1 MGTGRDCGK
10 ASFARRARARSPA
23 NAVRRRFT
31 HRVVCGLGGR
41 LLQVGRRAGP
51 SHAKSVDFVPR
62 PARYDGGMSHDHP
75 ERLTEPQLRQR
86 QSERL
91 VELLRAVTES
101 NPFWQA
107 KYAAAGVDP
116 RSIRGL
122 EDLQRLPLCTKQE
135 LVDDQNAHPP
145 YGTNLTY
152 PRSRYH
158 RLHQTSG
165 TTGRP
170 MRWLDT
176 PESWDWLMCCWAQMF
191 RIAGLTADDV
201 LAFPFSFGP
210 FIGFW
215 AGFDGACRQGN
226 LCIAMGGMSS
236 EARLKLMHELETTW
250 VCCTPTYALRLVE
263 VAGQMGLDLVQSP
276 VRAILVAGEPG
287 GNVPAI
293 RERLESA
300 WGARVIDHWGMT
312 DIGAMGIEPAGAAG
326 GLTILETECI
336 AEIIDPESGAAVP
349 RGACGELVITNL
361 GRLGQPVIR
370 YRTGDLVRASTSP
383 CPSGLALLRLE
394 GGILGRAD
402 DMVTIRGNN
411 VFPSS
416 IEAIVREF
424 ADVVEYRIVVETRR
438 AMPHLRLELEPAA
451 AYAGS
456 PDAGARLQADVER
469 AIKDRLNFHAEV
481 VLVPVQS
488 LPRFE
493 MKGRR
498 FVRST

>member
-1 MGTGRDCGK
+1 
-10 ASFARRARARSPA
+10 
-23 NAVRRRFT
+23 
-31 HRVVCGLGGR
+31 
-41 LLQVGRRAGP
+41 
-51 SHAKSVDFVPR
+51 
-62 PARYDGGMSHDHP
+62 MSTDLP
-75 ERLTEPQLRQR
+75 ERLSEPALRQR

-91 VELLRAVTES
+91 VELLRVVAAS

-107 KYAAAGVDP
+107 KYAAARVDP
-116 RSIRGL
+116 ASVRGL
-122 EDLQRLPLCTKQE
+122 DDLARLPFCTKQE
-135 LVDDQNAHPP
+135 LVDDQHAHPP
-145 YGTNLTY
+145 FGSNLTY

-176 PESWDWLMCCWAQMF
+176 RESWDWLMSCWGQMF
-191 RIAGLTADDV
+191 RIAGLRSDDV

-215 AGFDGACRQGN
+215 AGFEGACRQGN
-226 LCIAMGGMSS
+226 LSIAMGGMSS
-236 EARLKLMHELETTW
+236 EARLRLMEELQVTW

-263 VAGQMGLDLVQSP
+263 VAEQMRLDLASLP

-293 RERLESA
+293 RARLEAA

-312 DIGAMGIEPAGAAG
+312 DIGSLGIEPEGAAG
-326 GLTILETECI
+326 GLSILETECI
-336 AEIIDPESGAAVP
+336 AEIIHPDTGRPVP
-349 RGACGELVITNL
+349 RGELGELVITNL

-370 YRTGDLVRASTSP
+370 YRTGDLVRASRDP

-424 ADVVEYRIVVETRR
+424 PQVVEYRILIETRR
-438 AMPHLRLELEPAA
+438 AMPHLKLEIEPAPA
-451 AYAGS
+451 CADSA
-456 PDAGARLQADVER
+456 QALEQLLHDLDR

-481 VLVPVQS
+481 IPVPVDS

-498 FVRST
+498 VVRRG